1 MSQRNQ
7 QLKKAITSL
16 DYSNLSAVMSSVQIY
31 LSSVYPLNELIKF
44 IYNTLAYLLIEDEN
58 DPK

>member
-7 QLKKAITSL
+7 QLKKAITSM
-16 DYSNLSAVMSSVQIY
+16 DYSNLSAVMGSVQIY